1 MNESDNSLI
10 PLYLVKAFALMGNQA
25 RLQIILVINDR
36 NVCVCHLEKVLGLKQ
51 AYISQHLMQLR
62 KEGFVETERIGRHI
76 FYHLTDVKW
85 IEIIRQAAKILQV
98 ELPKYDLPSIQGCE
112 FKS

>member
-1 MNESDNSLI
+1 MNESENLPTLTD
-10 PLYLVKAFALMGNQA
+10 LVKAFALMGNQA

-36 NVCVCHLEKVLGLKQ
+36 NVCVCHLEKLLGLKQ
-51 AYISQHLMQLR
+51 AYISQQLMQLR

-85 IEIIRQAAKILQV
+85 IEIIQQAAKILQV
-98 ELPKYDLPSIQGCE
+98 ALPNYDLPEIQGCE
-112 FKS
+112 FKL